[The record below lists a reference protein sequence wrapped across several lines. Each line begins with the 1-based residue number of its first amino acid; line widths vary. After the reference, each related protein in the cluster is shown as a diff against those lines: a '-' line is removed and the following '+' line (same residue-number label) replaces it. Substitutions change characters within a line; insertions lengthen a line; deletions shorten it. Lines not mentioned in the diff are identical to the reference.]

1 MDFNI
6 YLTFKFFFHVC
17 FSLSLVGLSACQ
29 KLSDNTIYDSEEGI
43 THKTIRLGSVLALE
57 GQEEVL
63 GNRMK
68 SGLKAALDDQLVQ
81 AKKIK
86 LIFENDYY
94 EPPVAYQKTQQ
105 LIESGIFL
113 MIGNVG
119 TPTAKQTLPVL
130 EKNNIPAVGFFTGAE
145 LLRSQSQLII
155 NYRASY
161 AQEIETVIKI
171 ALNAGVKPS
180 EICAYV
186 QDDSYGMSGLKG
198 LRNAL
203 AQAQVEENIL
213 RPYDQ
218 VLEYKKKGNKDNPF
232 LSPVGFY
239 ARNTPYVREGY
250 NSLKQWEKNTGI
262 NCRLVV
268 TAGTSTNIARF
279 INLAQ
284 DEGEDWVISSLS
296 FANQEELQF
305 DLEEYGIAD
314 KVIVTGVV
322 PSFESNLPIVQEAK
336 SRLKSEFDHVS
347 LEGYIV
353 GKMTLKILQTI
364 PGEINRDSFLK
375 QVTISQFDLG
385 GVSIDFTQGRTQS
398 SDLVLINVL
407 TPQGF
412 KHLKKD
418 ELRKIFE

>member
-1 MDFNI
+1 MNFKI
-6 YLTFKFFFHVC
+6 YLTFKFFFHVG
-17 FSLSLVGLSACQ
+17 FSLSLVGLTACQ
-29 KLSDNTIYDSEEGI
+29 TLSDPKEGI
-43 THKTIRLGSVLALE
+43 THQTIRLGSILALE
-57 GQEEVL
+57 GQEEIL

-68 SGLKAALDDQLVQ
+68 SGLKAALDNQLVQ

-94 EPPVAYQKTQQ
+94 EPSVAHKKTQQ
-105 LIESGIFL
+105 LIQSGIFL

-119 TPTAKQTLPVL
+119 TPTAKQTLPIL
-130 EKNNIPAVGFFTGAE
+130 KKNNIPAIGFYTGSE
-145 LLRSQSQLII
+145 LLRSPSQLII

-161 AQEIETVIKI
+161 AQEIEAVVKM
-171 ALNAGVKPS
+171 ALNAGVKPY

-186 QDDSYGMSGLKG
+186 QDDSYGISGLKG
-198 LRNAL
+198 VRHAL
-203 AQAQVEENIL
+203 VKAQVEENIL

-218 VLEYKKKGNKDNPF
+218 VLEYKEKGNEDNPF

-239 ARNTPYVREGY
+239 PRNTPYVKEGY
-250 NSLKQWEKNTGI
+250 NSLKKWEKNTGR

-279 INLAQ
+279 IKLAQ
-284 DEGEDWVISSLS
+284 EKREDWVISSLS
-296 FANQEELQF
+296 FAHAEELQF
-305 DLEEYGIAD
+305 DLEEYGIKD
-314 KVIVTGVV
+314 KVILTEVV
-322 PSFESNLPIVQEAK
+322 PSLNSDLPIVQEAK
-336 SRLKSEFDHVS
+336 YQLKNEFDRVS

-412 KHLKKD
+412 KHLKPDK
-418 ELRKIFE
+418 LRDIFQ

>member
-1 MDFNI
+1 M
-6 YLTFKFFFHVC
+6 TFKFFFHVG
-17 FSLSLVGLSACQ
+17 FSLSLLGLTACK
-29 KLSDNTIYDSEEGI
+29 KLPDNTIPEEGI
-43 THKTIRLGSVLALE
+43 THQIIRLGSILALE
-57 GQEEVL
+57 GKEEIL
-63 GNRMK
+63 GNKMK

-94 EPPVAYQKTQQ
+94 EPPVAHQKTQE
-105 LIESGIFL
+105 LIKSGIFL

-119 TPTAKQTLPVL
+119 TPTAKETLPIL
-130 EKNNIPAVGFFTGAE
+130 KKNNIPAVGFFTGSQ

-161 AQEIETVIKI
+161 AQEIETVIKM
-171 ALNAGVKPS
+171 ALDAGVKPYQ
-180 EICAYV
+180 ICAYV
-186 QDDSYGMSGLKG
+186 QDDSYGISGLKG
-198 LRNAL
+198 VRNAL
-203 AQAQVEENIL
+203 LKAQVEQNIL
-213 RPYDQ
+213 DIYDQ

-239 ARNTPYVREGY
+239 PRNTPYVKEGY

-279 INLAQ
+279 IKLAQ
-284 DEGEDWVISSLS
+284 EEGEDWFISSLS

-305 DLEEYGIAD
+305 DLEEYGIKY
-314 KVIVTGVV
+314 KVIITQVV
-322 PSFESNLPIVQEAK
+322 PSLDSNLPIVQEAK
-336 SRLKSEFDHVS
+336 SRLKSQFDHVS

-375 QVTISQFDLG
+375 QVTISKFDLG

-418 ELRKIFE
+418 ELRYIFE